1 MPFPASLTLV
11 TVNVRADLLPDGGS
25 AGSVRLH
32 YDGVPLTGPTADSI
46 VAYVDET
53 ETFAADG
60 TATLQ
65 VPATNATGWTPQD
78 FAYRV
83 TLRSGSRVRRGT
95 VQLDRATTTV
105 NLADLI
111 QWDGAAVAGT
121 TYATLA
127 QLNTVS
133 TDLDAA
139 EADIATLETTA
150 ATLTTGLK
158 NSATALNFVGYVDLT
173 TQPTTGT
180 WAVGDVVLTK
190 LGLLRCTEAGEPG
203 KWLFLGN
210 DRALENG
217 YTGWTYDPAAAVQG
231 SFTPTSGLAYVIRFR
246 AMSNVISTIN
256 LHVNNSG
263 GTNLTHAYATLHND
277 AGAVLGPGA
286 KSANVAT
293 SFQSGGEKAVA
304 LAVGQAVT
312 VGAYYRAKFWITN
325 SGGTQP
331 TLSRACS
338 SSAAIVNPGQPAGPA
353 AASTPMGYASAES
366 GLGDISGAADN
377 IGNITG
383 ITAAPWLAAKA

>member
-1 MPFPASLTLV
+1 MAFPTGLQLISVHGRFDT
-11 TVNVRADLLPDGGS
+11 LPDGGAS
-25 AGSVRLH
+25 GRVRFDAP
-32 YDGVPLTGPTADSI
+32 YTLTGAGDNSVVPPFTRYASLD
-46 VAYVDET
+46 
-53 ETFAADG
+53 ADG
-60 TATLQ
+60 EFTISL
-65 VPATNATGWTPQD
+65 PATNDPQWTPSGW
-78 FAYRV
+78 AYTVRATV
-83 TLRSGSRVRRGT
+83 AGQTITGTL
-95 VQLDRATTTV
+95 QLDYQTTSV
-105 NLADLI
+105 ELADLI
-111 QWDGAAVAGT
+111 QVDGAATAGT

-127 QLNTVS
+127 QLTTVA

-139 EADIATLETTA
+139 ETDIATLETTA

-217 YTGWTYDPAAAVQG
+217 YAGWTYDPAAAVQG

-256 LHVNNSG
+256 VHVNNSG

-312 VGAYYRAKFWITN
+312 VGAYYRARFWITN

-353 AASTPMGYASAES
+353 AASTPMGFASAES